1 MVYDSLT
8 CTYHIPVCIPSV
20 YATFQKIK
28 VYVGTFFKLS
38 GREVV
43 SHGAC
48 PPVRFLSKKDN
59 LFWIIVCKL
68 RKKLLSLHP

>member
-1 MVYDSLT
+1 MMLRRYP
-8 CTYHIPVCIPSV
+8 IGIQ
-20 YATFQKIK
+20 TFSEMIRERY
-28 VYVGTFFKLS
+28 VYVDKTDLIWQ
-38 GREVV
+38 R